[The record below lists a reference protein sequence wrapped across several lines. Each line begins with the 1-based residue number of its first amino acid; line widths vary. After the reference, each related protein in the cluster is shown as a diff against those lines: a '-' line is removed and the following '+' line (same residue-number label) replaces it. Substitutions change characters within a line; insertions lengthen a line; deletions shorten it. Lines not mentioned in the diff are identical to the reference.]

1 MDDATNTKETSVM
14 DILDMPKAYD
24 NAGRELRVLAAV
36 QGLTGLTRQPISF
49 GRGLQR
55 TRTWRIS
62 GIAEADIAAVTA
74 AVWAIVPSAT
84 FYPKTCEMEWHN
96 L

>member
-1 MDDATNTKETSVM
+1 MMDTKETKAM
-14 DILDMPKAYD
+14 DILDMPRYD
-24 NAGRELRVLAAV
+24 DNNGRELRVLAAV
-36 QGLTGLTRQPISF
+36 QGLTGLTRQPLSF

-55 TRTWRIS
+55 SRTWRIS

-84 FYPKTCEMEWHN
+84 FYPKTREMEWHN
-96 L
+96 P